1 MKKILSSSEYET
13 VSDSE
18 TQMTNSYQKQ
28 VFPFSMPFPLYN
40 QATKNK
46 IPANFQGQNPN
57 QFYQSHNM
65 FNRKNCNQLN
75 EYKTD
80 KNKCKSFG
88 RKPKTKKQI
97 KKVTPQMQPYKQNMN
112 QTNLQLQMC
121 MQQKMA
127 GMNQKLVVEQMQ
139 HAQNYYQQMGKY
151 YKNIL
156 GQIKSDD
163 SNQDSDEVTM
173 SLKNDYNT
181 HYPALRKN
189 LDCVSKQE
197 SETCSGSSTDSFKSL
212 SSVKQ
217 LHLSKSIMQSSKDV
231 NSTFDSNI
239 GSLSE
244 SYCKP
249 IAEGRLTKQTKYR
262 ERRASKADLN
272 VSTQSSAF
280 TPRRP
285 DGKKPSEN
293 KFRRRTYKRK
303 NTETKITAND
313 STSCDSIMLE
323 SDPSQTNILRPSS
336 GYRPSS
342 SKNNSVASNV
352 KNCEKIDLTSTF
364 SSKSQSEVDK
374 LKISSKNSKV
384 IIPHPPSEKRTSR
397 QSINCRRSKRR
408 SNSSLINISAKSSI
422 ASLSESIKSID
433 MKSARSNCSKLS
445 IASDEPSAPLLKTAA
460 EKPTNVFSKQY

>member
-1 MKKILSSSEYET
+1 MI
-13 VSDSE
+13 
-18 TQMTNSYQKQ
+18 NSYQKQ

-197 SETCSGSSTDSFKSL
+197 SETCSGSST
-212 SSVKQ
+212 
-217 LHLSKSIMQSSKDV
+217 
-231 NSTFDSNI
+231 
-239 GSLSE
+239 
-244 SYCKP
+244 
-249 IAEGRLTKQTKYR
+249 
-262 ERRASKADLN
+262 
-272 VSTQSSAF
+272 
-280 TPRRP
+280 
-285 DGKKPSEN
+285 GK
-293 KFRRRTYKRK
+293 
-303 NTETKITAND
+303 
-313 STSCDSIMLE
+313 
-323 SDPSQTNILRPSS
+323 
-336 GYRPSS
+336 
-342 SKNNSVASNV
+342 
-352 KNCEKIDLTSTF
+352 
-364 SSKSQSEVDK
+364 
-374 LKISSKNSKV
+374 
-384 IIPHPPSEKRTSR
+384 
-397 QSINCRRSKRR
+397 RSWF
-408 SNSSLINISAKSSI
+408 N
-422 ASLSESIKSID
+422 
-433 MKSARSNCSKLS
+433 
-445 IASDEPSAPLLKTAA
+445 
-460 EKPTNVFSKQY
+460 